1 MKVVLAG
8 AYGKLGS
15 DILKALLAAGHEVV
29 AADMIDRDVEGADK
43 NAYTYQKLDVTNA
56 DAL

>member
-15 DILKALLAAGHEVV
+15 DILKALLAAGYEVV

-43 NAYTYQKLDVTNA
+43 NAYTYKIDIFKIN
-56 DAL
+56 